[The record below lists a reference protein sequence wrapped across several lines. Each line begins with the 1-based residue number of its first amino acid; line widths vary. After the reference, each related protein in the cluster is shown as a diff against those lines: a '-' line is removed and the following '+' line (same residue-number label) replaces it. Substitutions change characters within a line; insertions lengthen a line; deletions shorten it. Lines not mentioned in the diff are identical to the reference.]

1 MARGNRETGALA
13 CDLSEGRV
21 KGHFKCYFLV
31 PRMSQRLFNV
41 SSFFLYS
48 ISFYFSLVLVFLFS
62 HLVCFELVFLVLAM
76 EMG

>member
-1 MARGNRETGALA
+1 MARGIRETGALA

-48 ISFYFSLVLVFLFS
+48 ISFYFSLVLVFLFFS
-62 HLVCFELVFLVLAM
+62 SCLFCVFLVLAM